1 MNSLLLKALVNIPE
15 INPGTDIADV
25 IFNNIQAE
33 NISVKNGDIFVIA
46 QKIISKAENRYIK
59 LENIEPS
66 NEALSLAKKVNKTA
80 EFIQVILDESNKILS
95 SNNDILLTE
104 HRLGFTNINAGIDI
118 SNIKD
123 NKNQVLLLPED
134 PNKSA
139 IDLGTKI
146 SNLLNVNIEIIISDS
161 MTRPQRYGITGFAI
175 GSSNIN
181 CLLDKKGFKDMY
193 NNELL
198 TTEIAIG
205 DELAA
210 AASILMGQCDERQP
224 IVLISGYKDATE
236 FKTNAKS
243 LGILKKDDIYG
254 Y

>member
-1 MNSLLLKALVNIPE
+1 MCIR
-15 INPGTDIADV
+15 D
-25 IFNNIQAE
+25 
-33 NISVKNGDIFVIA
+33 
-46 QKIISKAENRYIK
+46 R
-59 LENIEPS
+59 
-66 NEALSLAKKVNKTA
+66 
-80 EFIQVILDESNKILS
+80 
-95 SNNDILLTE
+95 
-104 HRLGFTNINAGIDI
+104 
-118 SNIKD
+118 
-123 NKNQVLLLPED
+123 LLPED

-139 IDLGTKI
+139 IDLSKKI
-146 SNLLNVNIEIIISDS
+146 SNLLNINIEIIISDS

-193 NNELL
+193 KNELL

-243 LGILKKDDIYG
+243 LGVLKKDDIYG

>member
-95 SNNDILLTE
+95 SNNDILITE

-139 IDLGTKI
+139 IDLSKKI